1 MCNVFL
7 TKMIFKNPEVSFVMS
22 FKVVGMSQG
31 LSQGLSPGFSF
42 LINAMLAQV
51 DVLISSKN
59 FPEKKGD
66 DLL

>member
-1 MCNVFL
+1 
-7 TKMIFKNPEVSFVMS
+7 MS
-22 FKVVGMSQG
+22 FKVVGM
-31 LSQGLSPGFSF
+31 SQGLSPGFSF

-66 DLL
+66 DYLS